1 MEGFRFDV
9 QTCLYFG
16 RYAVKEH
23 QEVFDDF
30 GKKAVIVTSKFAEG
44 CENTGLRDVS
54 EIFEEKGIEYKI
66 IDYTMT
72 NPPVENIKEMYE
84 DTKVSCR
91 FYRGNRR
98 GFGAG
103 CGESPG
109 SADRRKAEKS

>member
-1 MEGFRFDV
+1 M
-9 QTCLYFG
+9 
-16 RYAVKEH
+16 
-23 QEVFDDF
+23 FDDF

-84 DTKVSCR
+84 DTKDL
-91 FYRGNRR
+91 
-98 GFGAG
+98 AG
-103 CGESPG
+103 IIIRLQRASSPLQ
-109 SADRRKAEKS
+109 SNFFMP

>member
-44 CENTGLRDVS
+44 C
-54 EIFEEKGIEYKI
+54 
-66 IDYTMT
+66 
-72 NPPVENIKEMYE
+72 
-84 DTKVSCR
+84 
-91 FYRGNRR
+91 
-98 GFGAG
+98 
-103 CGESPG
+103 
-109 SADRRKAEKS
+109 

>member
-84 DTKVSCR
+84 DTKDFHADFIV
-91 FYRGNRR
+91 GI
-98 GFGAG
+98 GG
-103 CGESPG
+103 G
-109 SADRRKAEKS
+109 SALDAAKALAQLTDG

>member
-84 DTKVSCR
+84 DTKDFQSDFIV
-91 FYRGNRR
+91 G
-98 GFGAG
+98 
-103 CGESPG
+103 PW
-109 SADRRKAEKS
+109 KHHKIL